1 MADVNN
7 QTSVNDRRAE
17 RHELGGRV
25 TIRFGGD
32 VLVGDGQNISEQGVF
47 FVAQGRIPV
56 EVEVEGRDGVFRGE
70 VVRTENMGGGQ
81 VGVAV
86 KFDEP
91 HTSLV
96 DGLS

>member
-25 TIRFGGD
+25 TIRFDGD
-32 VLVGDGQNISEQGVF
+32 ALVGDGQNISEQGVF

-70 VVRTENMGGGQ
+70 VVRTENMGDGQ

-91 HTSLV
+91 HPSLV